1 MKNNKKIK
9 IHVKNN
15 HWAAGSFPTDAEGEK
30 VFTIKNSHFEKA
42 FEKFPEIK
50 EKVEIFIDWDED
62 NFNSSMSNSDI
73 LLTWNFPTSNLKKV
87 SPNLKWIHCI
97 SAGIEHLLP
106 LDWMFEGLV
115 LTNNSGVHSKKAGE
129 YGLMSVLMLHNHI
142 PKIVSNQKN
151 KKFVSLFSTPIA
163 GKTIVVV
170 GTGNLG
176 RSMIRLLAPLS
187 PKIIGVNRKG
197 GSVDGCSKVITVD
210 KIDSIL
216 PFNFPG
222 LGLIAI
228 ISLITLI
235 GYLGSVIIASPI
247 NAFFQRILNRAPL
260 LKTIYTSVKDMMNTF
275 VGKKKGFSEPVL
287 VKVYE
292 KTGDFNGINGIAYLD
307 KEKVFCQ
314 GEGPPPRIIKIDA
327 IGWPYWPEG
336 YLEKF
341 WKSGKSFGVGT
352 ARDMPFLA

>member
-30 VFTIKNSHFEKA
+30 VFTIKNSHFEKV

-50 EKVEIFIDWDED
+50 KEVEIFIDWDED

-106 LDWMFEGLV
+106 LDWMFEGLI

-176 RSMIRLLAPLS
+176 GAMIRLLASLG

-197 GSVDGCSKVITVD
+197 KAVDGCSKVIAVD
-210 KIDSIL
+210 KIDGIL
-216 PFNFPG
+216 PEADILYLAIPETSGTKN
-222 LGLIAI
+222 LI
-228 ISLITLI
+228 SHKRLD
-235 GYLGSVIIASPI
+235 
-247 NAFFQRILNRAPL
+247 L
-260 LKTIYTSVKDMMNTF
+260 LKPSCGIVNIGRQSTMDYDALCEKLKTNKIAGAILDVFAPEPIEQNSKLWQIPNLIITPHVSADDGESYVRLTLDLFIKNLQLFISNKKLVNQIDKDF
-275 VGKKKGFSEPVL
+275 
-287 VKVYE
+287 
-292 KTGDFNGINGIAYLD
+292 
-307 KEKVFCQ
+307 
-314 GEGPPPRIIKIDA
+314 
-327 IGWPYWPEG
+327 G
-336 YLEKF
+336 Y
-341 WKSGKSFGVGT
+341 
-352 ARDMPFLA
+352 

>member
-87 SPNLKWIHCI
+87 SPNLKWIHCV
-97 SAGIEHLLP
+97 SAGVEHLLP
-106 LDWMFEGLV
+106 LDWMFEGLI

-142 PKIVSNQKN
+142 PKIISNQKN
-151 KKFVSLFSTPIA
+151 KKFESLFSTPIA

-176 RSMIRLLAPLS
+176 GAMIRLLAPLG

-197 GSVDGCSKVITVD
+197 EAVDGCSKVITVD

-216 PFNFPG
+216 PEADILYLAMPETPG
-222 LGLIAI
+222 TKNLI
-228 ISLITLI
+228 SRKRLD
-235 GYLGSVIIASPI
+235 
-247 NAFFQRILNRAPL
+247 L
-260 LKTIYTSVKDMMNTF
+260 LKPSCGIVNIGRQSAMDYDVLCEKLRTNKLAGAILDVF
-275 VGKKKGFSEPVL
+275 VPEPIELNSKLWQIPNLIITPHVSADDGESYVRL
-287 VKVYE
+287 TLELFTKNL
-292 KTGDFNGINGIAYLD
+292 KLFISNKPLINQIN
-307 KEKVFCQ
+307 KNF
-314 GEGPPPRIIKIDA
+314 
-327 IGWPYWPEG
+327 G
-336 YLEKF
+336 Y
-341 WKSGKSFGVGT
+341 
-352 ARDMPFLA
+352 

>member
-15 HWAAGSFPTDAEGEK
+15 HWAAGSFPTDAEGER

-50 EKVEIFIDWDED
+50 KKVEIFIDWDED

-106 LDWMFEGLV
+106 LDWMFEGLI

-176 RSMIRLLAPLS
+176 GAMIRLLAPLG

-197 GSVDGCSKVITVD
+197 EAVDGCSKVIAVD
-210 KIDSIL
+210 KIDGIL
-216 PFNFPG
+216 PEADILYLAIPETSGTKN
-222 LGLIAI
+222 LI
-228 ISLITLI
+228 SHKRLD
-235 GYLGSVIIASPI
+235 
-247 NAFFQRILNRAPL
+247 L
-260 LKTIYTSVKDMMNTF
+260 LKPSCGIVNIGRQSTMDYDALCEKLKTNKIAGAILDVF
-275 VGKKKGFSEPVL
+275 ASEPIEQNSKLWQIPNLIITPHVSADDGESYVRLTLDLFIKNLQLFISNKKL
-287 VKVYE
+287 VNQIDK
-292 KTGDFNGINGIAYLD
+292 DF
-307 KEKVFCQ
+307 
-314 GEGPPPRIIKIDA
+314 
-327 IGWPYWPEG
+327 G
-336 YLEKF
+336 Y
-341 WKSGKSFGVGT
+341 
-352 ARDMPFLA
+352 

>member
-87 SPNLKWIHCI
+87 SPNLKWIHCV
-97 SAGIEHLLP
+97 SAGVEHLLP

-142 PKIVSNQKN
+142 PKIISNQKN
-151 KKFVSLFSTPIA
+151 KKFESLFSTPIA

-176 RSMIRLLAPLS
+176 GAMIRLLAPLG

-197 GSVDGCSKVITVD
+197 EAVDGCSKVITVD

-216 PFNFPG
+216 PEADILYLAMPETPG
-222 LGLIAI
+222 TKNLI
-228 ISLITLI
+228 SRKRLD
-235 GYLGSVIIASPI
+235 
-247 NAFFQRILNRAPL
+247 L
-260 LKTIYTSVKDMMNTF
+260 LKPSCGIVNIGRQSAMDYDVLCEKLRANKIAGAILDVFTP
-275 VGKKKGFSEPVL
+275 EPIELNSKLWEIPNLIITPHVSADDGESYVRL
-287 VKVYE
+287 TLELFTKNL
-292 KTGDFNGINGIAYLD
+292 KLFISNKPLINQIN
-307 KEKVFCQ
+307 KNF
-314 GEGPPPRIIKIDA
+314 
-327 IGWPYWPEG
+327 G
-336 YLEKF
+336 Y
-341 WKSGKSFGVGT
+341 
-352 ARDMPFLA
+352 